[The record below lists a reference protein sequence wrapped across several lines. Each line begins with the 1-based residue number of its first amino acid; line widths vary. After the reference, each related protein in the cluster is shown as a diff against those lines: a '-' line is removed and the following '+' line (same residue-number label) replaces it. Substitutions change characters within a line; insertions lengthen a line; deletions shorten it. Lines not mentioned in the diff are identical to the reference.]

1 MRRRSSRIEDRRRKL
16 MESKNINR
24 QLRRS
29 RRRRAE
35 VSPTLSTCRSLLV
48 ARKAKRQKLEPKS
61 SSSELKK
68 MAAVSK
74 HSPGKK
80 NQPKQHRDT
89 TMDIGAMSVNSIIG
103 YLDNTNFGKECAY
116 KEMAL
121 QLKKLSDRFNQKRT
135 RFHFLTAL
143 RNTSCFEPCLEYL
156 SGRDLVNLTSCSRDY
171 NRIVRHFAKR
181 KIKKIIGEPRGRTFR
196 VVHYV
201 KGKDVD
207 VRKEKRSAEEALR
220 NSYKKMKMQAIQ
232 RKLRQRGIKRRR
244 GKKIDLIEKLI
255 YHDSKEAMG
264 NEIPT
269 LQYLWERES
278 FLPFYVDQWLD
289 AKDTT
294 NKWLEAQIKEVQG
307 TSVAIHYKG
316 WKKKYD
322 EWLDLSKGSSDWNR
336 VARPLSRFHEHPDVI
351 PHHAKFRKWLTT
363 GFLYNF
369 SKVVIMAHDTTEKW
383 VEASIIG
390 YRNCGS
396 NCAQVR
402 VTYHG
407 WDSKYNEWIDVD
419 SYRLAPRLNFPP
431 PEFPAS
437 SRFNSPPPQRVQA
450 DHPGAADIGMRRH
463 VDPSAPVW
471 HIPTRTAPGFE

>member
-1 MRRRSSRIEDRRRKL
+1 MGE
-16 MESKNINR
+16 
-24 QLRRS
+24 
-29 RRRRAE
+29 
-35 VSPTLSTCRSLLV
+35 
-48 ARKAKRQKLEPKS
+48 
-61 SSSELKK
+61 
-68 MAAVSK
+68 
-74 HSPGKK
+74 
-80 NQPKQHRDT
+80 
-89 TMDIGAMSVNSIIG
+89 MSVNSIVG
-103 YLDNTNFGKECAY
+103 YLDHPDFGKECEY

-121 QLKKLSDRFNQKRT
+121 QIKDMALQLKKIADRFNPQNSQ
-135 RFHFLTAL
+135 FHFLTGL

-156 SGRDLVNLTSCSRDY
+156 SGRDLVDLAHCSKAY
-171 NRIVRHFAKR
+171 NKIVHHFAKR
-181 KIKKIIGEPRGRTFR
+181 KTKRILGEPGGRSLT

-207 VRKEKRSAEEALR
+207 VQKEKRSAEEALR
-220 NSYKKMKMQAIQ
+220 NSYKKMKMHAIQ
-232 RKLRQRGIKRRR
+232 RKLRRRGIKQG
-244 GKKIDLIEKLI
+244 GKKVDLIEKLI
-255 YHDSKEAMG
+255 QHDSQEATS

-278 FLPFYVDQWLD
+278 FLPLYVDQWLD

-307 TSVAIHYKG
+307 SNVAIHYKG

-336 VARPLSRFHEHPDVI
+336 VARPLSRFREHTDAI

-431 PEFPAS
+431 PEFPPS
-437 SRFNSPPPQRVQA
+437 VNFSPPLQRVPPDLGA
-450 DHPGAADIGMRRH
+450 GDIGVRRHMDPGAA
-463 VDPSAPVW
+463 APVW
-471 HIPTRTAPGFE
+471 HAPT